1 MHARARARHFL
12 RLRGAHGRRPTD
24 RSMSKGAR
32 RGVADR
38 VGHAPRALLGPPTLY
53 YLQYTRGASSYSVS
67 YPQPPPTPWGPHHK
81 LRPHSIALRI
91 THQTQRHTSSSTMY
105 PAARPPLAVRE
116 GTLSAPNPGLSPLC
130 PPACPVPA
138 CLMSLHALCLLR
150 CCALAR
156 APVFDHHHLLVL
168 VPLEGTKA
176 RPYISDGIPTLEFRP
191 MRPGRGCSSRAGS

>member
-105 PAARPPLAVRE
+105 PAANPPLGRAGGHSE
-116 GTLSAPNPGLSPLC
+116 C
-130 PPACPVPA
+130 PQSRPFTPVPA
-138 CLMSLHALCLLR
+138 CMPCACMPYVPACPLPATVLR
-150 CCALAR
+150 AR
-156 APVFDHHHLLVL
+156 TSARVRSP
-168 VPLEGTKA
+168 PPA
-176 RPYISDGIPTLEFRP
+176 RPRPTRRHEGEAVHF
-191 MRPGRGCSSRAGS
+191 GWNSYSRV